1 MQSRLRAN
9 NLVTFSHLV
18 IVFVYTVLTILYLN
32 VKSLSPLTQVRV
44 LSAYYFV
51 SGLADIFIA
60 LMLWLVLDDECAPA
74 AILFSHGHFSYAVLD
89 VIRAPR
95 ESLNKSLEEEEEELT
110 SVREGAESIYSMG
123 SFISD
128 RMIALFFKEV
138 EDPAK

>member
-1 MQSRLRAN
+1 M
-9 NLVTFSHLV
+9 
-18 IVFVYTVLTILYLN
+18 N
-32 VKSLSPLTQVRV
+32 VKGFNDVTQTRV
-44 LSAYYFV
+44 ITFYNFV
-51 SGLADIFIA
+51 AGVADIFIII
-60 LMLWLVLDDECAPA
+60 MLWLVLDDECAPA

-95 ESLNKSLEEEEEELT
+95 ESLNKTSVEEEEELP
-110 SVREGAESIYSMG
+110 SVRQGAESIYSMG